1 MTLPEAWQTLV
12 ARKKSA
18 GDDARAVEKEMQ
30 AYASSILL
38 ESFKQGKWK
47 VSKSPYSPSLVP
59 VDKEAEDA
67 LEEVLSV
74 ALKMGYH
81 DRFTV
86 TGSNHV
92 EIHGQVNDG
101 DLTLNFHTGMKPNP
115 EAIQDDLKRL
125 QLDFDL
131 TEFIRSEAKSALHF
145 AERDLSSLQ
154 DRIKSLKETLA
165 GLPPATPTSEDEDD
179 DS

>member
-1 MTLPEAWQTLV
+1 MTLPETWQTLV
-12 ARKKSA
+12 AKKKSA
-18 GDDARAVEKEMQ
+18 GDDARAVEKEM
-30 AYASSILL
+30 ATYASSILL
-38 ESFKQGKWK
+38 ASFQQGKWK

-59 VDKEAEDA
+59 IDKEAEDA

-86 TGSNHV
+86 EDGHV

-101 DLTLNFHTGMKPNP
+101 DLTLSLHTGMKPNP
-115 EAIQDDLKRL
+115 GAIQDDLKRL
-125 QLDFDL
+125 HLDFDL
-131 TEFIRSEAKSALHF
+131 TEFIRGTTKSALEF

-154 DRIKSLKETLA
+154 DRIKSLQKTLA
-165 GLPPATPTSEDEDD
+165 GLPPAPPAPEDEDED
-179 DS
+179 P

>member
-1 MTLPEAWQTLV
+1 MTFPETWQTLV
-12 ARKKSA
+12 AKKKNA
-18 GDDARAVEKEMQ
+18 GDDARAVEKEMR
-30 AYASSILL
+30 ALASTLLL

-86 TGSNHV
+86 EDGEV

-125 QLDFDL
+125 HLDFDL

-165 GLPPATPTSEDEDD
+165 GLPQRPPKTRTL
-179 DS
+179 